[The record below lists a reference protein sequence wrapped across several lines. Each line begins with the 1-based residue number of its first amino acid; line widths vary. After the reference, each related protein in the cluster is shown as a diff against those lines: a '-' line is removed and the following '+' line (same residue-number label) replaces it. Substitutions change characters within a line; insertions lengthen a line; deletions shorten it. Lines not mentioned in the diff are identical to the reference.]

1 MGVRIPSLAVL
12 AGIGA
17 IVVAAAPVRAD
28 DPSRHFEKAR
38 IPHQDRSGRATLVE
52 IEPGVPGAQQFL
64 AATPEA
70 IPSLGQLI
78 TPPPPTPLPSPPLAP
93 RPGS

>member
-1 MGVRIPSLAVL
+1 MRVRISLFSVL

-17 IVVAAAPVRAD
+17 ITVATPRVYGGEA
-28 DPSRHFEKAR
+28 SRHFESAR

-52 IEPGVPGAQQFL
+52 IDPRVPGARQFL

-70 IPSLGQLI
+70 IPSPGQLV
-78 TPPPPTPLPSPPLAP
+78 TPIPGTPLPSPVLAP
-93 RPGS
+93 RPRP